1 MGEYYFEFLYCER
14 TKKGERQKMLN
25 WKAERLGGFQTGY
38 KARDKRKWQCL
49 YDMPATEGKKKK
61 DL

>member
-1 MGEYYFEFLYCER
+1 MEEYYFEFLYCER

-49 YDMPATEGKKKK
+49 DDMPATEEKKK